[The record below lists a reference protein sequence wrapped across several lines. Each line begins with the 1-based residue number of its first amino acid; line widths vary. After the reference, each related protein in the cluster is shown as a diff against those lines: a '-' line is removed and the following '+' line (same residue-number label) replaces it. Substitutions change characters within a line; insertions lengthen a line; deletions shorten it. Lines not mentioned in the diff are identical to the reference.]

1 MATKKKKALT
11 NNDLFAGWKN
21 QRFTI
26 APNYTF
32 SDVDDNCKHLIVLTD
47 LRFWT
52 LASDDLDR
60 WCEENNCKTKG
71 MTVEIPSDR
80 ELTLFCLR
88 WA

>member
-1 MATKKKKALT
+1 MTKKKLLT
-11 NNDLFAGWKN
+11 NNDIFADWKN
-21 QRFTI
+21 QRFAV
-26 APNYTF
+26 APQYSF
-32 SDVDDNCKHLIVLTD
+32 SDYNCKHLIVLTD

>member
-1 MATKKKKALT
+1 MLT
-11 NNDLFAGWKN
+11 NKDIFADWKN
-21 QRFTI
+21 MRFI
-26 APNYTF
+26 VAPNYTF
-32 SDVDDNCKHLIVLTD
+32 RDDKINFKHLIILTD
-47 LRFWT
+47 IKFWA
-52 LASDDLDR
+52 LASDDLDC